1 MRRFYIIYG
10 IYIVLISV
18 FVLCGIGNAEN
29 KRVMTVP
36 DIYYVDA
43 DMLRLVSVSTPCEGE
58 NAQEQAQCVIEK
70 LISGKDKNKKIK
82 RMIPAIKNCMNVH
95 VRGNTAY
102 VDIKESAMEYFPD
115 GKIAEELVVY
125 QIVNSLTSIDGI
137 VKVKFTF
144 DGKEERFFKGFID
157 MRETFIPD
165 YYV

>member
-1 MRRFYIIYG
+1 MRRFYIIYS
-10 IYIVLISV
+10 IYIALISV
-18 FVLCGIGNAEN
+18 FIFYGSGSAEN
-29 KRVMTVP
+29 AREMTIP

-43 DMLRLVSVSTPCEGE
+43 DMLRLVGVSTPCEGK

-70 LISGKDKNKKIK
+70 LISGKDQNKKIK
-82 RMIPAIKNCMNVH
+82 RMIPAIKDCLNVH

-102 VDIKESAMEYFPD
+102 VDIKESAREYFPD
-115 GKIAEELVVY
+115 GKIAEELVIY

-144 DGKEERFFKGFID
+144 DGKEEKLFKGFID